1 MPPMHAFWNMMQL
14 NNSKVNVAEI
24 RESLLL
30 KIHNFETNQFKART
44 TMILYLSLIKQR
56 FEGYFEGYL
65 KGILKGN

>member
-14 NNSKVNVAEI
+14 NNPKVNVAEI